1 MHMYHTTCEAALRQS
16 DASGTFFGSILIHLM
31 CRPGNDAAPIGTL
44 DQLDGSLEIQLSC
57 RVGILLSILYELHL

>member
-1 MHMYHTTCEAALRQS
+1 MHMYHII
-16 DASGTFFGSILIHLM
+16 FGSILIHLM

-57 RVGILLSILYELHL
+57 KVGILLSILYELHL

>member
-1 MHMYHTTCEAALRQS
+1 
-16 DASGTFFGSILIHLM
+16 M

-57 RVGILLSILYELHL
+57 KVGILLSILYELHLWQDRIKKKEKKMLTSAC